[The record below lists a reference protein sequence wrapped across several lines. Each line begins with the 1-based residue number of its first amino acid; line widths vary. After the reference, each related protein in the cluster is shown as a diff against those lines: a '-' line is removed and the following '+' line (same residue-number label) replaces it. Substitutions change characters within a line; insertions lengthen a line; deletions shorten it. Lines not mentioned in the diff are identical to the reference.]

1 MRTLFTL
8 AFILIGFP
16 ALSQSPAQPTSQAG
30 TATNSGSRKAAATG
44 EHGQRT
50 LLSGAATPLVVTPAY
65 ISSLAEELRAKHPAL
80 QAAWAR
86 TNAAAANVQ
95 GVRNWEDPM
104 ARVGG
109 MAAREEFRAS
119 DGDIIY
125 GAEQKLPLFG
135 KPELARRVARAELAT
150 ETANAEYQ
158 FQILRRELAKLAFA
172 TALATEV
179 VSIGQQDLV
188 WLETMVQ
195 TMENKY
201 QAGQATLV
209 EVLQLQNE
217 RAKRATQLQ
226 TDRDRLAHDQ
236 FSLNRMLNRDAAV
249 PWPSLELPPLAP
261 AVAYGPKLVD
271 YALKYEP
278 KLQMLRQQ
286 VKQAAAGVELTRR
299 QRWPDVSAGVEARN
313 YSGDGSFRQGVLIV
327 SMNLPWVNA
336 GKYRSDIKREEAKV
350 TATEF
355 DLADYEL
362 TLREE

>member
-1 MRTLFTL
+1 
-8 AFILIGFP
+8 
-16 ALSQSPAQPTSQAG
+16 
-30 TATNSGSRKAAATG
+30 
-44 EHGQRT
+44 
-50 LLSGAATPLVVTPAY
+50 
-65 ISSLAEELRAKHPAL
+65 
-80 QAAWAR
+80 
-86 TNAAAANVQ
+86 
-95 GVRNWEDPM
+95 
-104 ARVGG
+104 
-109 MAAREEFRAS
+109 
-119 DGDIIY
+119 
-125 GAEQKLPLFG
+125 
-135 KPELARRVARAELAT
+135 
-150 ETANAEYQ
+150 TANAEYQ

-286 VKQAAAGVELTRR
+286 VKQAAAGVALTRR
-299 QRWPDVSAGVEARN
+299 QRWPEVSAGVEARN

-362 TLREE
+362 TLREEVHQLTVKIDAARREAVLYQAEILPRSQTALESARGGWESGRNSFRDLLEVRRMLLEAKLMYARAVSEQYQMLSELVLCCGIGDLEALQMLGSKSSSQPDK